1 MHWILR
7 WIAENSFGMSQPVWM
22 ERGKEEMYVYNDQV
36 SKTMDGD
43 RGQTLSSICY
53 YCIAFNIGRTKSV
66 LSRFNSRCNQFVFYY
81 RMGRIVVTLAR
92 TRGTMTRNLQCKST
106 AVLKPTWTGISQT
119 HSSQVIVVGTFV
131 FSPHP
136 YFIHRLLYSFV
147 VLSVTTQQNNKNDF
161 FHLINIFKQ

>member
-1 MHWILR
+1 
-7 WIAENSFGMSQPVWM
+7 MS
-22 ERGKEEMYVYNDQV
+22 VYNDQV
-36 SKTMDGD
+36 ARRWMGIAVKLNRAFVIIASH
-43 RGQTLSSICY
+43 SIL
-53 YCIAFNIGRTKSV
+53 AERKLFS
-66 LSRFNSRCNQFVFYY
+66 SRFNSRCNQFVFYY

-106 AVLKPTWTGISQT
+106 AVLKPTTGISQT